1 MKDAQR
7 TIDISTEL
15 YKILE
20 LKAKQKQFSS
30 VDDYVEHI
38 LFQMMQAEAPDDLD
52 PEEEMK
58 IKERLERLGYL

>member
-1 MKDAQR
+1 MKDAQK
-7 TIDISTEL
+7 TIDISTQL

-20 LKAKQKQFSS
+20 LKAKQQQFKS

-38 LFQMMQAEAPDDLD
+38 LFQVMQAEVPDDLD
-52 PEEEMK
+52 PEEETK